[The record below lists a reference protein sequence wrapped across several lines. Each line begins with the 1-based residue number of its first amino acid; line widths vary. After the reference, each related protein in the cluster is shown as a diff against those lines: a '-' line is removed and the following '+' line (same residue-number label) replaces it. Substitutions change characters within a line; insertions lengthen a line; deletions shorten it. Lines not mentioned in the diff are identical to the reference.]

1 MVAVAAAAVEAAA
14 VKAAEAGEAES
25 GGGGSSGS
33 EYNQPTETKY
43 EWGEK
48 NRCKIMNGGQESRF
62 DDILMNGHTQKT

>member
-1 MVAVAAAAVEAAA
+1 VVAVAAVAVEAAA
-14 VKAAEAGEAES
+14 VKWQRQGRRKS
-25 GGGGSSGS
+25 GGGSSGS